1 MYCDEQYVFDVLVL
15 SGANTSIDLAACF
28 PEAILFAFTLV
39 TSQAPLGG
47 LPPSKY
53 QFKHW
58 SGFLKDSN
66 SLASYNIAP
75 GEVIEL
81 HLRTR
86 GGRR

>member
-1 MYCDEQYVFDVLVL
+1 MEAALQSLVFAMAQ
-15 SGANTSIDLAACF
+15 GPLA
-28 PEAILFAFTLV
+28 
-39 TSQAPLGG
+39 G
-47 LPPSKY
+47 LPGSKY

-66 SLASYNIAP
+66 TIAHYNIAP

-81 HLRTR
+81 QLRTR

>member
-1 MYCDEQYVFDVLVL
+1 MNML
-15 SGANTSIDLAACF
+15 SKHIPKTFHFNFMFVCS
-28 PEAILFAFTLV
+28 V
-39 TSQAPLGG
+39 QAPLGG

-81 HLRTR
+81 QLRTR